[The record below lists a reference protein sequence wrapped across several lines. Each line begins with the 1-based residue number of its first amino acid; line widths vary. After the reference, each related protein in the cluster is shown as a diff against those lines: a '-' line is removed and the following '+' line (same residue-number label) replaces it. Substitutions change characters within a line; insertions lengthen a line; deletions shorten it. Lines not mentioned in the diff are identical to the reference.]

1 MILIFSE
8 ISDSTTLKVCEFL
21 ESLSISH
28 HVIFRSDN
36 LQFNDDSIIIGQD
49 KYLLR
54 EIKSVWFR
62 RGKFYLKTDFYE
74 EEDLKLYLRENNL
87 ILEEY
92 VNFKLD
98 NLNKIGSSQG
108 IHVNKLIVLEKAK
121 LYNLLVPKFYLLE
134 NFCMHDKKYISK
146 GVNGNTYFDF
156 DKHRFILPVQEI
168 EGEHHSGLSFYQ
180 EYIDKKYELRI
191 FYLHGKIWTMAIFSQ
206 NDEQTKTD
214 FRKYN
219 NKKPNRT
226 VPYSLPKNIEESID
240 KLMRDLLLN
249 TGSIDMIVTPEN
261 KYVFLE
267 VNPVGQFG
275 MVSLPCNYN
284 LEKRIVDHLVY

>member
-28 HVIFRSDN
+28 LVIFRSDN
-36 LQFNDDSIIIGQD
+36 LQFNDDSIIVGQD
-49 KYLLR
+49 QYHLN

-62 RGKFYLKTDFYE
+62 RGKFYLNTDFYE
-74 EEDLKLYLRENNL
+74 EKDLNLYLRENDL
-87 ILEEY
+87 IIEEY
-92 VNFKLD
+92 VNFRLD

-121 LYNLLVPKFYLLE
+121 LYNLLVPKFYLLK
-134 NFCMHDKKYISK
+134 NFCMHDRKYISK

-156 DKHRFILPVQEI
+156 DQHRFILPVQEI
-168 EGEHHSGLSFYQ
+168 EGEHQSGLSFYQ

-214 FRKYN
+214 FRNYN
-219 NKKPNRT
+219 SKKPNRT

-284 LEKRIVDHLVY
+284 LEKHVVDHLIY